1 MAGFYLWM
9 VEGEGGNYV
18 WIGKKTKGLE
28 EIQGVGAVRKGE
40 SWEDMDRDVPRR
52 ERGGGRN

>member
-1 MAGFYLWM
+1 M